1 MRLGYPSLQEQY
13 TERCI
18 GVAILFMRGSPTTA
32 KIYVCYS
39 QKDMSNVNGH
49 IIVNTL
55 IAVDIWKRGTDKV
68 IQCI

>member
-1 MRLGYPSLQEQY
+1 MRPDYPSLQEQY
-13 TERCI
+13 PERCD
-18 GVAILFMRGSPTTA
+18 GVAVLLMRRSTTA
-32 KIYVCYS
+32 AKTYVCYS